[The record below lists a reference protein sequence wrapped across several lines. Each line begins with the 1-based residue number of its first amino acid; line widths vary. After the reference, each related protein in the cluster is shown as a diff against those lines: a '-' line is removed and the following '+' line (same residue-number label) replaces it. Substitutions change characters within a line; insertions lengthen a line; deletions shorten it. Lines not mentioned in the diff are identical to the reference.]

1 MHSPEPANG
10 NLGRNRPSMTQHHK
24 VTLAPDLLREAAD
37 LIDARAAERDV
48 DAERSMGRA
57 IAAFNTLTGHTLT
70 ETNGWLLLAIL
81 KLARAT
87 VGKFQPDD
95 LKDCAAYVALALECQ
110 LLDDENHV
118 EPGPWKFA
126 EPGELQ
132 RIYHQADVYG
142 EKTP

>member
-10 NLGRNRPSMTQHHK
+10 TLGRTRRYMTQHHK
-24 VTLAPDLLREAAD
+24 ATLAPTLLREAAD
-37 LIDARAAERDV
+37 LIDQRAAERDV
-48 DAERSMGRA
+48 DAERSMGRT
-57 IAAFNTLTGHTLT
+57 IAAFNTLTGHALT

-110 LLDDENHV
+110 LREDEPPIKPSV
-118 EPGPWKFA
+118 
-126 EPGELQ
+126 
-132 RIYHQADVYG
+132 YHQADVYG

>member
-1 MHSPEPANG
+1 MP
-10 NLGRNRPSMTQHHK
+10 PSQ
-24 VTLAPDLLREAAD
+24 VLAPALLREAAD
-37 LIDARAAERDV
+37 LIDQRAAERDV
-48 DAERSMGRA
+48 DAERSMSRT

-110 LLDDENHV
+110 LLDTENRV
-118 EPGPWKFA
+118 EPEDWGWA
-126 EPGELQ
+126 ESGEQ
-132 RIYHQADVYG
+132 RQVYHQADVYG
-142 EKTP
+142 EKNP

>member
-1 MHSPEPANG
+1 MHSPEIANG

-24 VTLAPDLLREAAD
+24 VTLAPALLREAAD

-57 IAAFNTLTGHTLT
+57 IAAFNTLTGNEAT
-70 ETNGWLLLAIL
+70 ETEGWLLLAIL

-87 VGKFQPDD
+87 AGKFQPDD

-110 LLDDENHV
+110 LLETDKPV
-118 EPGPWKFA
+118 KS
-126 EPGELQ
+126 GEWVCMEAGEQ
-132 RIYHQADVYG
+132 TVYHQADVYG

>member
-1 MHSPEPANG
+1 
-10 NLGRNRPSMTQHHK
+10 MTQHHK
-24 VTLAPDLLREAAD
+24 APLAPALLREAAD

-48 DAERSMGRA
+48 DAERSMGRT

-110 LLDDENHV
+110 LQES
-118 EPGPWKFA
+118 EPPIK
-126 EPGELQ
+126 PSV
-132 RIYHQADVYG
+132 YHQADVYG
-142 EKTP
+142 EKNP

>member
-1 MHSPEPANG
+1 MNPKKV
-10 NLGRNRPSMTQHHK
+10 T
-24 VTLAPDLLREAAD
+24 VTLAPALLREAAD

-48 DAERSMGRA
+48 SAERSMGRA
-57 IAAFNTLTGHTLT
+57 IAAFNTLTGNALT

-110 LLDDENHV
+110 LLDAENRE
-118 EPGPWKFA
+118 EPEDWGWA
-126 EPGELQ
+126 ESGEQ
-132 RIYHQADVYG
+132 RRAYHQADVYG

>member
-10 NLGRNRPSMTQHHK
+10 NLGRNRPFMTQHHK

-37 LIDARAAERDV
+37 LIDQRAAERDV
-48 DAERSMGRA
+48 SAERSMRRA
-57 IAAFNTLTGHTLT
+57 IAAFNTLTGNALT

-110 LLDDENHV
+110 LLETENR
-118 EPGPWKFA
+118 E
-126 EPGELQ
+126 EPGEWVLTGHGPKW
-132 RIYHQADVYG
+132 RTYHQADVYG